1 MAPKKSRTSLELA
14 FGQVVRAERQRA
26 GLSQEALGYRADL
39 HRTYL
44 SMLERGERCPSLE
57 TIAKLAKALDTRAS
71 ELVAAWE
78 RRFGSQ

>member
-1 MAPKKSRTSLELA
+1 
-14 FGQVVRAERQRA
+14 VRA
-26 GLSQEALGYRADL
+26 GLSQEELGYRADL

-44 SMLERGERCPSLE
+44 SMLERGVRCPSLE
-57 TIAKLAKALDTRAS
+57 TIAKLAKALDTKAS